1 MVVHHARRT
10 TMNNM
15 ITPKQ
20 ARKLA
25 KEDLAQGREV
35 AEQVLVNLEEEYGT
49 NSAVANAYRAELA
62 R

>member
-1 MVVHHARRT
+1 
-10 TMNNM
+10 MNNM

-35 AEQVLVNLEEEYGT
+35 AEQVLVNLEAEYGT
-49 NSAVANAYRAELA
+49 NSAAANAYRAELA